1 MMYSHHLFL
10 SVESISCKGAYIQ
23 VARVKVCHTMSES
36 TLSQHH
42 THIDCPDTNDTLDYS
57 KPSME
62 NNAQVSRPSV
72 AWLTLESTYCMMVL

>member
-1 MMYSHHLFL
+1 MRPLYMMYSHHLFL
-10 SVESISCKGAYIQ
+10 SVESISCKGVYIQ

-42 THIDCPDTNDTLDYS
+42 THIDCPETLYYS

-62 NNAQVSRPSV
+62 NNAHVSRPSV
-72 AWLTLESTYCMMVL
+72 E